1 MPAMDGGNVVA
12 VVLGGGGPNDRLAR
26 TVGAPSK
33 ALVPLAGA
41 PLGAYVLA
49 ALRDSGVVREVVFVG
64 PTDAHLAAL
73 CDVRIPAGDRLVDS
87 LALGLGA
94 ALGRA
99 DGARLLVVTA
109 DVPWWSAEGVRD
121 FVTHAPHADL
131 VYPVVR
137 EEDALA
143 AFPDQ
148 HRTFVRLVEGR
159 VTGGNAILLRAD
171 AVVKLLPWIDRAY
184 RARKRPLQLAGMVGW
199 GTLARLLMG
208 RASLALLERRVS
220 ALVGIEGRVVVSSDA
235 AIAADVDAPEH
246 LRASPLLPPLQPRG
260 SAA

>member
-1 MPAMDGGNVVA
+1 MDAGNVVA

-33 ALVPLAGA
+33 ALVPLAGG

-99 DGARLLVVTA
+99 DGARILVVTA
-109 DVPWWSAEGVRD
+109 DVPWWSAEGVRE
-121 FVTHAPHADL
+121 FVMEAPDAGL

-137 EEDALA
+137 EEDALG

-148 HRTFVRLVEGR
+148 RRTYARLVEGR
-159 VTGGNAILLRAD
+159 VTGGNAALLRAD
-171 AVVKLLPWIDRAY
+171 AVTKLLPWIDRAY
-184 RARKRPLQLAGMVGW
+184 RARKRPLQLAGIVGW
-199 GTLARLLMG
+199 GTVVRLLMG
-208 RASLALLERRVS
+208 RASIALLERRVS
-220 ALVGIEGRVVVSSDA
+220 ALVGIEGRIFVSRDA
-235 AIAADVDAPEH
+235 AIAADVDSPEH
-246 LRASPLLPPLQPRG
+246 LTASPTLPPLQPRG